1 MMMSAFSEAWAG
13 VRTVSFSASARAR
26 ERLPSG
32 RPITTLI
39 PLSRRFRA
47 WACPWLPYPR
57 IATVLPLMSSRFAS
71 LS

>member
-1 MMMSAFSEAWAG
+1 MMSAFSEAWAG

-32 RPITTLI
+32 SPMTTLI

-47 WACPWLPYPR
+47 WAWPWLP
-57 IATVLPLMSSRFAS
+57 
-71 LS
+71 